1 MEVRIE
7 ANKLLALQEFASTDH
22 TRFAMNGI
30 NVAITDK
37 VTLRATD
44 GHVAGR
50 MVTDAE
56 IHGKEGNFTVHFSR
70 DHLKLLKAAK
80 RDYVTLT
87 VEGDMISV
95 AFDNGN
101 VLKAQAVDLPF
112 PNMDRVYP
120 DTVEGTVSHIHLNVD
135 LLMRFSRCKILLNGN
150 SRSKGIKMQFIDELS
165 PVYITLAE
173 YDFEGLIM
181 PMRD

>member
-1 MEVRIE
+1 MEIRIE
-7 ANKLLALQEFASTDH
+7 ANKLLALQEFVSTDN
-22 TRFAMNGI
+22 TRFMMNGI
-30 NVAITDK
+30 NVKIDDK

-56 IHGKEGNFTVHFSR
+56 IHGEQGDFTVHFSK

-87 VEGDMISV
+87 VDGDMVSI
-95 AFDNGN
+95 AFDNGSI
-101 VLKAQAVDLPF
+101 LKADKIDLSF
-112 PNMDRVYP
+112 PNLDQVYP
-120 DTVEGTVSHIHLNVD
+120 DLADGTAVYITINVD
-135 LLMRFSRCKILLNGN
+135 LLMKFSRCKTLLNGN
-150 SRSKGIKMQFIDELS
+150 SKSKAIKMQFKDELS
-165 PVYITLAE
+165 PIAINFTE